1 MPRKFKTLT
10 AGTLA
15 AWAAF
20 ALLVVPAGGSVAQ
33 PGVQVISD
41 ERGCTELAYN
51 RPGMLAAVR
60 PLVPARY
67 TLQQGASPDRTPVQV
82 NEISCD
88 AVTLD
93 GHPTGSA
100 GGPTT
105 TVIVSALFTAIDG
118 SPARG
123 GYVLDYTTDNGVV
136 FAAYQQLGWP
146 ATFLGSPV
154 TFLVSALPDGADSIS
169 LDVAHGKWEH
179 AIDAMTTTPLSTVGH
194 STATFRHDTHQASLQ
209 LCYDNNTA
217 RRSVIL
223 AGDLSRTPLASLT
236 PAPAFTAANGA
247 AFTGGWSASLGTD
260 PCPAI

>member
-1 MPRKFKTLT
+1 MPRMFKTFA

-15 AWAAF
+15 AWTAC
-20 ALLVVPAGGSVAQ
+20 ALLVVAAGGSVAQ
-33 PGVQVISD
+33 PGAQVTSD
-41 ERGCTELAYN
+41 EQGCTELAYN

-123 GYVLDYTTDNGVV
+123 GYVLDYATDNGVV
-136 FAAYQQLGWP
+136 FADYQRQGWP
-146 ATFLGSPV
+146 ATLLGSPV
-154 TFLVSALPDGADSIS
+154 TYLVSPLPDGADSIS
-169 LDVAHGKWEH
+169 LDVAHGGWEH
-179 AIDAMTTTPLSTVGH
+179 AIDAVTTSPWSTVAH
-194 STATFRHDTHQASLQ
+194 STATFRHDTDQASLL
-209 LCYDNNTA
+209 LCYANDTA

-260 PCPAI
+260 ACSAI